1 MGLGG
6 KAVGRRAVVIEPFL
20 AEAETGNEMFSYG
33 GEFSCCFPV
42 LHIERLG
49 PLSARARARAKFHGQ
64 LRLSTAVT
72 IRDQSGR
79 PD

>member
-1 MGLGG
+1 M
-6 KAVGRRAVVIEPFL
+6 GRRAVVIEPFL

-42 LHIERLG
+42 LHIERFG
-49 PLSARARARAKFHGQ
+49 PLSARAKFHGQ

>member
-42 LHIERLG
+42 LHIERFG
-49 PLSARARARAKFHGQ
+49 PLSARARAKFHGQ